1 MNYPHA
7 PILKTERL
15 TLRWLTRED
24 APFIFALLNDA
35 DFIRNIGQR
44 NVGDLETAAAY
55 IEKNIIGAGYKKLG
69 FGNFLIIE
77 KSTGQA
83 VGTSSLVQRAGLGG
97 DIDIGYAMLPDSRGK
112 GYAYE
117 ASLAVFQFA
126 KDVLKLPRIV
136 GICDPSNA
144 PSIHLLQK
152 LGLKFEKKMVLN
164 DKETSLYGI
173 SF

>member
-1 MNYPHA
+1 MIYPHS
-7 PILKTERL
+7 PTLETERL
-15 TLRWLTRED
+15 FLRWLTQED
-24 APFIFALLNDA
+24 APFILALLNDA

-44 NVGDLETAAAY
+44 NVSDLPTAAAY
-55 IEKNIIGAGYKKLG
+55 IEKNIIEAGYKKLG

-77 KSTGQA
+77 KSSGKA

-117 ASLAVFQFA
+117 ASVAVFNFA
-126 KDVLKLPRIV
+126 KETLKLSRIV
-136 GICDPSNA
+136 GICDPTNA

-173 SF
+173 SY